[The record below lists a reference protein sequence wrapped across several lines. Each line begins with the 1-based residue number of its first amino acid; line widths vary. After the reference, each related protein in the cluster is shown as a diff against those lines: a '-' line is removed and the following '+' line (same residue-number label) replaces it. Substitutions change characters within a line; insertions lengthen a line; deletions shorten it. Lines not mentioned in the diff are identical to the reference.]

1 MRDAWRPNVSTDTRR
16 ALAARQGELVRA
28 LVASAPLPSGFDDMR
43 TSTTRGTLLRK
54 RMRGVERTWPGLAR
68 GLGADFKRL
77 FALYAESNTMS
88 GEGLY
93 PLDGRRFAEWLL
105 ERGDEPTDA
114 GRLELFHARLRGR
127 FALAIMTFRGW
138 QETRI
143 GLRLPLLG
151 AMQMRLPLYVGPN
164 QKRARRLEST

>member
-1 MRDAWRPNVSTDTRR
+1 MSTDTRR

-28 LVASAPLPSGFDDMR
+28 LVAAAPLPSGFDDLR

-68 GLGADFKRL
+68 GLGARFKGL
-77 FALYAESNTMS
+77 FSDYAESHTMS

-93 PLDGRRFAEWLL
+93 QLDGRRFAEWLL
-105 ERGDEPTDA
+105 TRGEEPSDA
-114 GRLELFHARLRGR
+114 GRLELFHARLRGK
-127 FALAIMTFRGW
+127 FVLAIMTFPGW

-143 GLRLPLLG
+143 GLRLPLFG
-151 AMQMRLPLYVGPN
+151 AMQMRLPLYLGPN
-164 QKRARRLEST
+164 HKGAGRLEST